1 MANVKLTE
9 EQIRLFGDPENI
21 DIPFEYPDGEE
32 NPAAVIFDKH
42 WCREEFWNKW
52 TDLNDF
58 GVNDGYE
65 IDLDK
70 LKANMKKASDDG
82 EASED
87 DVLLFDYIASEEAW
101 EDKWG

>member
-32 NPAAVIFDKH
+32 YPAAVILSKR
-42 WCREEFWNKW
+42 WCNKEFFEKW
-52 TDLNDF
+52 TSLKGFDIDA
-58 GVNDGYE
+58 GYE
-65 IDLDK
+65 LDYDDIVK
-70 LKANMKKASDDG
+70 DMKKASSDG
-82 EASED
+82 EASEAD
-87 DVLLFDYIASEEAW
+87 LLLFDYFASEKAW